1 MNDRIGID
9 THGYDEPPDVPE
21 PTQSELDEM
30 SDIEEQINEL
40 VGKYQKI
47 AGWHPD
53 IHGYYT
59 LEEAG
64 RLLRRMERKA
74 Q

>member
-1 MNDRIGID
+1 MN
-9 THGYDEPPDVPE
+9 
-21 PTQSELDEM
+21 
-30 SDIEEQINEL
+30 DIEEQINEL

-47 AGWHPD
+47 AGWNPD

-64 RLLRRMERKA
+64 RLLRRMERKT